1 MTRYEKI
8 ATAGDRLLDRQYGQE
23 DEAIRDQ
30 RQRTAPKA
38 SVTKLRRHVTDLL
51 QLIRQWMFPGNLD

>member
-1 MTRYEKI
+1 VKI
-8 ATAGDRLLDRQYGQE
+8 HRVGDHCPAYDEIREDRDTDRTAGDRLLDRQYGQE

-38 SVTKLRRHVTDLL
+38 SVTKLRS
-51 QLIRQWMFPGNLD
+51 M